1 MNVARP
7 ITLFMPYMGAG
18 GIERTV
24 LNLLDE
30 LPNKYGEIDLV
41 VASVDERLMSRLPD
55 TVHVVSLNA
64 NLPLGLVK
72 RMMMPRNAA
81 AIGIFPSFV
90 RYLRQRRPKAV
101 LSFQASVLAVLAAKI
116 ARTDARIVV
125 REANPSSVA
134 LGQESRMRRELKLR
148 LKRLAYGR
156 ADAVLAISQGVAADL
171 VERTG
176 LPEASVHVIYNPSF
190 NPRILEWAKE
200 PVDHPWLTADVGLPV
215 VISVGRLSHQK
226 DFGTLIR
233 AFMIVRERIAS
244 RLLIVGDGELRRE
257 AEHLINEL
265 GLEESVDI
273 VGFVDNPFK
282 YMAHST
288 VYAMSPRYEGLGN
301 VYIEA
306 QVCGLPIVST
316 DCPGGP
322 REILLDGEAGL
333 LVPVGDVN
341 AVAGAIIRYLE
352 SPQLA
357 AQHVAKGQESLSR
370 FQSDLVAD
378 KYLALLEA

>member
-1 MNVARP
+1 
-7 ITLFMPYMGAG
+7 
-18 GIERTV
+18 
-24 LNLLDE
+24 
-30 LPNKYGEIDLV
+30 
-41 VASVDERLMSRLPD
+41 
-55 TVHVVSLNA
+55 
-64 NLPLGLVK
+64 
-72 RMMMPRNAA
+72 
-81 AIGIFPSFV
+81 
-90 RYLRQRRPKAV
+90 
-101 LSFQASVLAVLAAKI
+101 
-116 ARTDARIVV
+116 
-125 REANPSSVA
+125 
-134 LGQESRMRRELKLR
+134 
-148 LKRLAYGR
+148 
-156 ADAVLAISQGVAADL
+156 
-171 VERTG
+171 
-176 LPEASVHVIYNPSF
+176 
-190 NPRILEWAKE
+190 
-200 PVDHPWLTADVGLPV
+200 
-215 VISVGRLSHQK
+215 
-226 DFGTLIR
+226 
-233 AFMIVRERIAS
+233 MIVRERIAS

-341 AVAGAIIRYLE
+341 ALAGAIIRYLE

-357 AQHVAKGQESLSR
+357 ARHVAKGKENLSR